1 MNLKISTK
9 RHCIETE
16 VKRQYNK
23 AVSKYFKASGKN
35 EKKDLE
41 NRIDLLHHAIETL
54 DFSSLRSRYPDLR
67 GDSSAEIGLFRDDA
81 GAIGITINGEEIET
95 TNPN

>member
-16 VKRQYNK
+16 VKHQYNR
-23 AVSKYFKASGKN
+23 AVSKYFKASAEN

-54 DFSSLRSRYPDLR
+54 DFSFLRSRYPDLR
-67 GDSSAEIGLFRDDA
+67 GDSSAEIRLLRNDA

>member
-16 VKRQYNK
+16 VKGQYNR
-23 AVSKYFKASGKN
+23 AVSKYFKASGEN

-54 DFSSLRSRYPDLR
+54 NFSFLRSRYPELR
-67 GDSSAEIGLFRDDA
+67 GDSSAKICLFRDNA
-81 GAIGITINGEEIET
+81 GTIGITINGEEIET

>member
-1 MNLKISTK
+1 MNLKISTQ

-16 VKRQYNK
+16 VKHQYNS
-23 AVSKYFKASGKN
+23 AVSKYFKASDEKG
-35 EKKDLE
+35 KKDLE

-54 DFSSLRSRYPDLR
+54 DFRFLRSRYPDLR
-67 GDSSAEIGLFRDDA
+67 GDSLAEIGLFRDGA
-81 GAIGITINGEEIET
+81 GAIGITINGEKIET